1 MRDFVQ
7 VTGMV
12 IKTVPVGEY
21 DRAVTI
27 LTSQRGKIS
36 AFARNS
42 RKMNNRFMAATNP
55 FCFGTFK
62 LIEGRTAYTIADV
75 EISQYFEGFRTDLE
89 GAYYGMYFLEV
100 ADYYTREN
108 NDDADMLKLVYQSL
122 RALLHNGI
130 SNELVRL
137 VFECKAMVVNGEF
150 PGIPEKEGLLDT
162 TAYTIRYIMDSPIE
176 KLFTFTLREDVQKQ
190 FSEILEDYKKRIW
203 NHEFHSLSFLK
214 IFVENPV

>member
-12 IKTVPVGEY
+12 IKAVPVGEY

-62 LIEGRTAYTIADV
+62 LLEGRTAYTIADA
-75 EISQYFEGFRTDLE
+75 EISQYFEELRTDLE
-89 GAYYGMYFLEV
+89 GAYYGMYFLR
-100 ADYYTREN
+100 D
-108 NDDADMLKLVYQSL
+108 K
-122 RALLHNGI
+122 
-130 SNELVRL
+130 
-137 VFECKAMVVNGEF
+137 
-150 PGIPEKEGLLDT
+150 
-162 TAYTIRYIMDSPIE
+162 
-176 KLFTFTLREDVQKQ
+176 
-190 FSEILEDYKKRIW
+190 
-203 NHEFHSLSFLK
+203 
-214 IFVENPV
+214 

>member
-12 IKTVPVGEY
+12 IKAVPVGEY

-62 LIEGRTAYTIADV
+62 LLEGRTAYTIADA
-75 EISQYFEGFRTDLE
+75 EISQYFEELRTDLE

-108 NDDADMLKLVYQSL
+108 NDDAEMLKLLYQSV
-122 RALLHNGI
+122 RALIHKKI
-130 SNELVRL
+130 PNELVRL

-150 PGIPEKEGLLDT
+150 PGIPKKEGLLDT
-162 TAYTIRYIMDSPIE
+162 TAYTIQYIMDSSIE
-176 KLFTFTLREDVQKQ
+176 KLYTFTLREDVQKELA
-190 FSEILEDYKKRIW
+190 EIVKDYKKQVW
-203 NHEFHSLSFLK
+203 NHDFHSLAFL
-214 IFVENPV
+214 ENLY